1 MQFGFSYIGLIW
13 LAMLFIPNFIWT
25 KNKPEGYDGYAS
37 KESRILLAFERT
49 GQFIVTP
56 TVLMFRD
63 FNFKG
68 FNFWLAVLGLSLLCM
83 VLYDIAWTRYF
94 RSSKTMKD
102 FYRSFLGMPLCLA
115 TYPVIAFFLL
125 GIYGGNILMIIG
137 AVILGIGHI
146 GIHAGHARE
155 VFGPRKKRHI
165 VIRIFKWIGAAV
177 LTFVFGVISLCIA
190 GRNIN
195 QIKRAIICRNGV
207 NEQTYIQ
214 LNDQE
219 EYVVLYGTDNNN
231 PVIISL
237 HGGPG
242 APVTFSDVGWQDNLI
257 DEYTVVA
264 WDERGCGRTYYHND
278 DEENTT
284 LSFEQQIADL
294 DALVDYC
301 RERFDQ
307 DRVIIL
313 GHSYGSFLGSQYVI
327 QHPEKVSA
335 YIGVGQ
341 CVNEVD
347 WYSDKYAYEDAKRI
361 AEERGDDTTEM
372 DAAYD
377 EFCSDQSLAN
387 LQALRKNVDTYH
399 PQTDTTDGSTIPG
412 LTSPIFGIDDARWL
426 FLEMSTMMGNPRFEE
441 LQKPLDD
448 RLLRFNLYD
457 NENGFQV
464 PVLFISGSCDWACP
478 AGLVKE
484 YADKYNYK
492 YVEFEGCG
500 HSPQGQHPEEF
511 ANVIKDFLN

>member
-83 VLYDIAWTRYF
+83 VLYDIAWARYF

-177 LTFVFGVISLCIA
+177 LTFIFGVISLCIA

-341 CVNEVD
+341 FVNAGA
-347 WYSDKYAYEDAKRI
+347 SLKTCYEDALAAAK
-361 AEERGDDTTEM
+361 AQGDDTTYMEL
-372 DAAYD
+372 AYEAYVED
-377 EFCSDQSLAN
+377 PSYYNYNIAFKYCNGYHRSMNSTAVL
-387 LQALRKNVDTYH
+387 LQAFESPYLASDDLRWFLKDSDMEVFDSLSGDLIDTCQTIDIREQKNY
-399 PQTDTTDGSTIPG
+399 
-412 LTSPIFGIDDARWL
+412 
-426 FLEMSTMMGNPRFEE
+426 
-441 LQKPLDD
+441 
-448 RLLRFNLYD
+448 
-457 NENGFQV
+457 QV
-464 PVLFISGSCDWACP
+464 PVYFISGTDDWSCSY
-478 AGLVKE
+478 LTMTE
-484 YADKYNYK
+484 YAESLGAGYLLIEGAGH
-492 YVEFEGCG
+492 YVQADDP
-500 HSPQGQHPEEF
+500 HEF
-511 ANVIKDFLN
+511 AKAVKDFLKTV